1 MNPIASQ
8 AKLERLIVSRTSLEA
23 DLVELLEIGEY
34 VALLAPVRC
43 GRSTLLRQ
51 LRSWFQHERP
61 EGLFLILRPDQTP
74 ELSRDVFLDDL
85 LRQLRAQLPPSLR
98 TLVLA
103 DEDPYLTLKEL
114 LQSLP
119 EWVSGPVVVA
129 VDDLGRVDIKHL
141 HCLLWAFRELHSTRA
156 DEGWSSPLARLSVV
170 VAGSRRLF
178 ELTIGHEDQTLSPF
192 NIAHLYHMPDLTG
205 PEVESL
211 VRRAQQEGLVQ
222 LQRDLETLA
231 QLRRHTA
238 GHPALLKGLLGEVI
252 QLGGRLNPEAVM
264 DAAGRMLQ
272 HDLTLRTL
280 WERLLSEPGAVFQ
293 ARRIFQEGHRPPAN
307 LELAPEDL
315 RFVFWMGLITDQN
328 GVYAPRCLLIEQFM
342 RARLESLEQNTSAEG
357 TNPLVQPP
365 VQPPNPNQPPAQLN
379 PQNPTRPVRE
389 TDPTPRPSQPRFGDA
404 LFPEGLLRG
413 FRAGDGVLFVGA
425 GASRAAGYPSWAELC
440 DAMKRRILHT
450 AQTVAEQHQLEQY
463 LTYNDAL
470 AAAQLLRERIG
481 AFEYHRFLRETLRRP
496 ASLAPVHE
504 ALRLLPTKLVI
515 TTNYDKLLERTFRT
529 PDGDDPPVLFSA
541 PQLAQLEE
549 RQELS
554 ILKMHG
560 DIDHPETIVLTA
572 DDYRTYFEQRRAVR
586 DYLEHQFSYRT
597 VLFVGF
603 GLKDPNF
610 ELIYEEARRTL
621 LERKRPAYAL
631 MVGNNPFESLQW
643 QRRGIHIIDLSSYTE
658 LAPYLTE
665 LSQRITRSSAP

>member
-8 AKLERLIVSRTSLEA
+8 AKLERLIVSRPSLEA

-74 ELSRDVFLDDL
+74 SLTRDVFLDDL

-98 TLVLA
+98 PLVLA
-103 DEDPYLTLKEL
+103 DDDPYLTLKEL

-129 VDDLGRVDIKHL
+129 VDDLGRVDIQHL
-141 HCLLWAFRELHSTRA
+141 HSLLWVFRELHSTRA

-192 NIAHLYHMPDLTG
+192 NIAHIYHMPELSG
-205 PEVESL
+205 PEVEAL
-211 VRRAQQEGLVQ
+211 VRRAQLENLLQ
-222 LQRDLETLA
+222 LQRDVETLA
-231 QLRRHTA
+231 QIRRHTD
-238 GHPALLKGLLGEVI
+238 GHPALLKGLLGEVM
-252 QLGGRLNPEAVM
+252 QHGGRLTPEGVHE
-264 DAAGRMLQ
+264 AAGRMLQ

-280 WERLLSEPGAVFQ
+280 WERLLGEPGAVLQ
-293 ARRIFQEGHRPPAN
+293 ARRLFLDGHRPPAN

-315 RFVFWMGLITDQN
+315 RFLSWMGLITDQN
-328 GVYAPRCLLIEQFM
+328 GVYAPRCLLIERFM
-342 RARLESLEQNTSAEG
+342 RARLESLTQTEPAEL
-357 TNPLVQPP
+357 TPPSTPEPTQP
-365 VQPPNPNQPPAQLN
+365 
-379 PQNPTRPVRE
+379 TGRPVRE
-389 TDPTPRPSQPRFGDA
+389 TDPSPRPGIGTFGDSA
-404 LFPEGLLRG
+404 FPDGLLRG

-425 GASRAAGYPSWAELC
+425 GASRAAGFPSWPELSET
-440 DAMKRRILHT
+440 MKGRILST
-450 AQTVAEQHQLEQY
+450 AQSPQERQNLEQY
-463 LTYNDAL
+463 LSSNDAL
-470 AAAQLLRERIG
+470 AAAQLLRDRIG

-496 ASLAPVHE
+496 ASLAPIHE
-504 ALRLLPTKLVI
+504 AMRLLPTKLVI

-529 PDGDDPPVLFSA
+529 PEGDDPPVLFSA

-560 DIDHPETIVLTA
+560 DIDHPETIVLTS

-586 DYLEHQFSYRT
+586 EYLEHQFSYRT

-603 GLKDPNF
+603 GLRDPNF
-610 ELIYEEARRTL
+610 EHIYEEARRTL
-621 LERKRPAYAL
+621 LDRKRPAYAL
-631 MVGNNPFESLQW
+631 MVGNNPFESSQW
-643 QRRGIHIIDLSSYTE
+643 QRRGIHIIDLNSYTE

-665 LSQRITRSSAP
+665 LSQRITRGNAG